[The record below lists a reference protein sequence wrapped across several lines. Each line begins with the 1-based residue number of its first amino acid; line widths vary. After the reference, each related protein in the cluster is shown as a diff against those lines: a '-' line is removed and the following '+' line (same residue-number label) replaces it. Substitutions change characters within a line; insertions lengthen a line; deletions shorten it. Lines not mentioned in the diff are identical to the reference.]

1 MRSEIV
7 FEALRA
13 TNRFA
18 LCHLMFKAVRK
29 LHNPGT
35 RIQDTTNDALQRAYI
50 SGRWMGKVATIHFR
64 TAVAVIPQNCLDC
77 YLLLTHNPTWR
88 CCHASIRILLQN
100 LQEGIFQHPD
110 VSRIREGQVQV
121 SEMPR
126 EQGRATAIPRLCCD
140 LQEELRNTSTSKE
153 HDQMNLKNP

>member
-35 RIQDTTNDALQRAYI
+35 RIQDTTNDALQRFAGAERQQGGANAI
-50 SGRWMGKVATIHFR
+50 ET
-64 TAVAVIPQNCLDC
+64 Q
-77 YLLLTHNPTWR
+77 
-88 CCHASIRILLQN
+88 
-100 LQEGIFQHPD
+100 QE
-110 VSRIREGQVQV
+110 
-121 SEMPR
+121 
-126 EQGRATAIPRLCCD
+126 
-140 LQEELRNTSTSKE
+140 
-153 HDQMNLKNP
+153 